1 MFGGLM
7 STMVKHWSVTSR
19 CHRFTR
25 KSSALMNVSCTMHD
39 NADLWRLRW
48 CVRVFYVLVRAE

>member
-1 MFGGLM
+1 MLGGLM

-25 KSSALMNVSCTMHD
+25 RSSALMNVSCATPPGCH
-39 NADLWRLRW
+39 LPSHK
-48 CVRVFYVLVRAE
+48 